1 MNEIQLADS
10 GRRSTVEIVG
20 RFVHSYAAKDA
31 SVSDADWLAGEL
43 ARDGVVR
50 PEEANAILKGMA
62 DYRESRDEL
71 TRRLER
77 GESRTRFVR
86 DCLEAGAKAI
96 GVTNICAYA
105 SRIDKAVS
113 DANQM
118 MWDTVHRVTD
128 GGVKRT
134 ATLFGNIAEAQL
146 AGTAA
151 INQAVTESPVTTI
164 QPRVNKLASAD
175 TMVIESSTGKV
186 ISQQQ
191 MKWYPTAEKAIEA
204 WDAKDYTGQTLI
216 VPQEQVARIKELRPD
231 IDVRASIDG
240 SPGLSFE
247 APQEIQR
254 QVQEKGTVPQR
265 DWSDA
270 DVAILSKHI
279 LGESVQAGI
288 WAVGIQAA
296 ATLGRRMWNSFVG
309 QPNKSFEQD
318 LTQFAEDAAKSGMA
332 ASATTAVAGGLVT
345 AARSNLL
352 GSALAA
358 APAGAIS
365 ALACVAVENVKI
377 LNKLGNGEIT
387 SSQALD
393 QSGDNTC
400 ALIGSLAVGADFAAK
415 GTILFPGIGTVVGAL
430 VGGAIGHMGGHAIYE
445 GAKRAVKAVGNFISR
460 TAASVKNAVSRA
472 WRATVI
478 CSDPAPSPISITRA
492 WSAVK
497 SWFA

>member
-1 MNEIQLADS
+1 MTKDQIDV
-10 GRRSTVEIVG
+10 GGRSTAEVVG
-20 RFVHSYAAKDA
+20 RFVHSYSSKDVN
-31 SVSDADWLAGEL
+31 VSDADWLAGEL

-62 DYRESRDEL
+62 DYREYRGEL

-86 DCLEAGAKAI
+86 DCLEDGAKTAGA
-96 GVTNICAYA
+96 TNICAYA

-118 MWDTVHRVTD
+118 MWDTVHRMD
-128 GGVKRT
+128 GGINQSP
-134 ATLFGNIAEAQL
+134 TLFGNIAEAHL
-146 AGTAA
+146 AGMAT
-151 INQAVTESPVTTI
+151 INQAASESSLATV
-164 QPRVNKLASAD
+164 QPRVNTLASPD
-175 TMVIESSTGKV
+175 TVVIDTATGKV
-186 ISQQQ
+186 VSMQQ
-191 MKWYPTAEKAIEA
+191 MKWYPTPEEAIKA
-204 WDAKDYTGQTLI
+204 WDSRDYTGQTLI
-216 VPQEQVARIKELRPD
+216 VPEEQVAYIREHRPD
-231 IDVRASIDG
+231 IPVSGSIDG
-240 SPGLSFE
+240 SKGMSFDD
-247 APQEIQR
+247 AVEIQR
-254 QVQEKGTVPQR
+254 QVQEKGIVPQR
-265 DWSDA
+265 DWSAA
-270 DVAILSKHI
+270 DVSIVSKHI
-279 LGESVQAGI
+279 LGKSVQAGI

-309 QPNKSFEQD
+309 KPNKSFEQD

-332 ASATTAVAGGLVT
+332 ASATTAVAGGLVA

-377 LNKLGNGEIT
+377 LNQLGNGEIT
-387 SSQALD
+387 ASQALD
-393 QSGDNTC
+393 KSGDNTC
-400 ALIGSLAVGADFAAK
+400 ALLGSLAVGADFVVK
-415 GTILFPGIGTVVGAL
+415 GTLVLPGIGTVVGAI

-445 GAKRAVKAVGNFISR
+445 GAKRTVKAVNNFISR
-460 TAASVKNAVSRA
+460 TVSSVKGAVSR
-472 WRATVI
+472 T
-478 CSDPAPSPISITRA
+478 